1 MLHAWR
7 PCFERKVMG
16 HLKLPS
22 MPFDLLPWL
31 AHLCPWRSRQGV
43 LYGLYCGTCLFA
55 LVLAPSKMFNW

>member
-1 MLHAWR
+1 
-7 PCFERKVMG
+7 MG